1 MTSREPGSLV
11 TICTAV
17 NAASTAIPPIMIFPR
32 VNYKEHFFRDGS
44 LGCTGASHPSGWMT
58 EENFLKFVQHFMKH
72 TRCSKDRNILLLL
85 DNHESFISIEV
96 LNYVK
101 KNGIITTEDD
111 DDSVGFDL
119 LICEDKKS
127 QINEYVV
134 MKSETKKKILHYV
147 GIVEGE
153 R

>member
-1 MTSREPGSLV
+1 
-11 TICTAV
+11 
-17 NAASTAIPPIMIFPR
+17 
-32 VNYKEHFFRDGS
+32 
-44 LGCTGASHPSGWMT
+44 
-58 EENFLKFVQHFMKH
+58 MKH

-134 MKSETKKKILHYV
+134 MKSETKKKILYFV
-147 GIVEGE
+147 GIVEGVKDDE
-153 R
+153 IEINFLKKCNGEKGFVFPDKEYRGSYSYEDICLILPSPNPVGGTYRCARKLVFSYDLSIYVGL